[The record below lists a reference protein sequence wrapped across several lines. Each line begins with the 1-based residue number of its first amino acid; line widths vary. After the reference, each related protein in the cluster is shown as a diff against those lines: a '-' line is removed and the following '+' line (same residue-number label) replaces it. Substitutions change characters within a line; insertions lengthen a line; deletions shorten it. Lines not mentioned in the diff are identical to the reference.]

1 MVPKNKFVIIGH
13 RGASRIAPENTL
25 KAFKEAI
32 HLGADCV
39 EFDVQETLD
48 NELVIIHDYDTLRTT
63 GVEGLVQE
71 MTLDELRKLNFGD
84 NETIPTLSELIK
96 LTKGK
101 ISLNCEI
108 KVENI
113 GKLVLDTFQDYKV
126 IDSVIISSFLHQE
139 LIKIQKID
147 SNVKL
152 ATLVPVEPS
161 LLSEWS
167 YKKNVIDFTYENK
180 FYAINPLFKL
190 ADEKFVEY
198 AHAKGLKVF
207 PWTVNSGIA
216 MKRLIN
222 LEVDGIITNDISRLK
237 EVLSRV

>member
-1 MVPKNKFVIIGH
+1 MVPKNKIVIIGH
-13 RGASRIAPENTL
+13 RGASKIAPENTI
-25 KAFKEAI
+25 KAFKKAI

-84 NETIPTLSELIK
+84 NETIPTLAELIK

-113 GKLVLDTFQDYKV
+113 GKRVLGTFQDYKV
-126 IDSVIISSFLHQE
+126 IDSVFISSFLHQE

-222 LEVDGIITNDISRLK
+222 LGVDGIITNDISRLK